1 MCKDVDIKTELM
13 QFQVKNDL
21 HEDAELQS
29 ELQHALDVLIDKH
42 ENVEMPSQSDVKS
55 VVAYVEVGRVDWM
68 AIQLYLKIDWTRI
81 EVGILYMKL
90 ELLATTNHNI
100 MLNFGCDWGV
110 YFLTHLKLESSKN
123 MVDQNN

>member
-42 ENVEMPSQSDVKS
+42 ENVEMPSQSDVKT
-55 VVAYVEVGRVDWM
+55 VVAYVEVGRVD
-68 AIQLYLKIDWTRI
+68 
-81 EVGILYMKL
+81 
-90 ELLATTNHNI
+90 
-100 MLNFGCDWGV
+100 
-110 YFLTHLKLESSKN
+110 
-123 MVDQNN
+123 